1 VPDIR
6 NGVLTAS
13 TKTIFFPVLS
23 TTDFLDSLGAHTVFV
38 VAMYLA
44 DPEKE
49 FRLTTRQDN
58 Y

>member
-44 DPEKE
+44 DPEK
-49 FRLTTRQDN
+49 
-58 Y
+58 